1 MAGRFFDDWRVVDR
15 IVAILSLWSASAWN
29 LGE

>member
-1 MAGRFFDDWRVVDR
+1 MAGKFFDKSGVVDR